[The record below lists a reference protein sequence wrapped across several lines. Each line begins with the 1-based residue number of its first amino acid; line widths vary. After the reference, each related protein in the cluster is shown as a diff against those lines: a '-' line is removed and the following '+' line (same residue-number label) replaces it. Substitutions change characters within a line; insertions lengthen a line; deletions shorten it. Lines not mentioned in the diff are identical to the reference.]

1 MSKRRLKSIYYLAW
15 VPCTILGLCIY
26 GSIVYASIRFGISK
40 KSIIADKLVEV
51 LVLGVML
58 WFADRA
64 GKAACCQLQCAGRQ
78 KRNSHYPTL

>member
-58 WFADRA
+58 WFADR
-64 GKAACCQLQCAGRQ
+64 GQSRLLPLQCAGRQ